1 MTEINVFFTN
11 TALLPAGGTLTVV
24 ISKVKLPPTTAPV
37 SGFGIITGE
46 TYYDTQINSQSLYKV
61 ESVSTP
67 TTVIANDTPA
77 NLIP

>member
-24 ISKVKLPPTTAPV
+24 ISKVKLPPNTAPV

-46 TYYDTQINSQSLYKV
+46 TYYDTQINS
-61 ESVSTP
+61 
-67 TTVIANDTPA
+67 
-77 NLIP
+77 